1 MSTAAAARIVL
12 QESIHADGE
21 RLLRDSGVD
30 VVVLDGPGDA
40 RMAAALRDADAL
52 IVRSTRVDAAL
63 LDLAPRLRV
72 VGRHGAGLDNI
83 DLEASR
89 DRGIVVVNTPHSNTE
104 SVAEYVVAAAFS
116 LFRRFDE
123 GRESLAGGALQQPS
137 SLPGQVQRAGLL
149 GRELQGSTLG
159 LVGAGAIG
167 RAVARRVQALGVA
180 VIAYDPFADAAVLAD
195 AQITALESLDDV
207 ISRSDILSLH
217 LPGGDAT
224 RGIIDARRI
233 SLLPDGAVLI
243 NAARGGLVDH
253 DALIAA
259 VRSGSLMG
267 AAVDVYEQE
276 PPAADDA
283 ILHEPRII
291 ATPHLAAMTDEAVQ
305 RMAVDVA
312 RSVLD
317 AL

>member
-1 MSTAAAARIVL
+1 MSAATAARIVL
-12 QESIHADGE
+12 QESIHGDGE
-21 RLLRDSGVD
+21 RLLRDSGAD

-40 RMAAALRDADAL
+40 RMATALRDADAL

-83 DLEASR
+83 DLDAAR
-89 DRGIVVVNTPHSNTE
+89 DRGIAVFNTPHSNTE

-123 GRESLAGGALQQPS
+123 AREALAGGALQQPS

-167 RAVARRVQALGVA
+167 RAVARRVQALGVT
-180 VIAYDPFADAAVLAD
+180 VIAYDPFADPAVLKD
-195 AQITALESLDDV
+195 AQITAIESLDDV

-233 SLLPDGAVLI
+233 GLLPEGAVLI

-259 VRSGSLMG
+259 VRSGSLTG

-276 PPAADDA
+276 PPAADDP

-291 ATPHLAAMTDEAVQ
+291 ATPHLAAMTDAAVQ

>member
-1 MSTAAAARIVL
+1 MSASATARVVL

-30 VVVLDGPGDA
+30 VVVLNGPGDA
-40 RMAAALRDADAL
+40 RMATALTNADAL

-83 DLEASR
+83 DLEAAR
-89 DRGIVVVNTPHSNTE
+89 RRGIVVVNTPHSNTE

-123 GRESLAGGALQQPS
+123 GRGSLAGGALQQPS

-167 RAVARRVQALGVA
+167 RAVARRVQALGLM
-180 VIAYDPFADAAVLAD
+180 VIAYDPFADPAVLAA

-207 ISRSDILSLH
+207 MSRSDILSLH

-224 RGIIDARRI
+224 RGIVDARRI
-233 SLLPDGAVLI
+233 ALLPEGAVLI

-259 VRSGSLMG
+259 VRSGNLLG

-291 ATPHLAAMTDEAVQ
+291 ATPHLAAMTEEAVQ